1 MTAQVQAKK
10 KRLSIKKIDR
20 RFAHIQPE
28 GSWEIPRKAFHYSI
42 GKSFATRAGLFVFLH
57 SALYLFCLS
66 RTLGFL
72 VVYLYMQ
79 GVEAKSIYPPLIAF
93 LSVVL
98 TTEVMRFSSD
108 SFNVLYC
115 KVCGPLM
122 RQSEVKSRINGVAYY
137 LAGKYMFYLSY
148 KPSNISFIG
157 CIFATYFFPTEIAS
171 MSIIYLSWADP
182 TASICGR
189 LWGRYTPRF
198 GKKSLAGTS
207 GAIIIGALVTFG
219 FLIQHES
226 LSRALAYSVY
236 GGLVAGFSE
245 ALGDSAGLDD
255 NLVIPV
261 VSSIMLWIPLVG
273 LDSMYSSSVIN
284 A

>member
-42 GKSFATRAGLFVFLH
+42 
-57 SALYLFCLS
+57 
-66 RTLGFL
+66 GFL

-137 LAGKYMFYLSY
+137 LA
-148 KPSNISFIG
+148 G